1 MLKQVRDARDFL
13 AHSDLS
19 CESLQVPPG
28 EFPAAGQPLTPAEPA
43 RELPQAAAPLHDA
56 VQEILSLFEVAAA
69 IASRSAKDVFPFYL
83 KEVDAFHQLSKVLA
97 AAEARI
103 VSLRELLGN
112 PGGGTS
118 RALLETLCKLAK
130 VLKEAVAA
138 PEVAR
143 QVGELEGT
151 NAVFCTIRNLLG
163 QEGKTGKVIR
173 EEVWQYLGTL
183 AGGTLP
189 EEILATLEKRF
200 TMYDNELYVA
210 YDHEYVPRT
219 NNALE
224 AFNNHVKRP
233 IRKGMGKMESWF
245 YVEHQGV
252 AATYYQNLV
261 RAPHV
266 VGGTAISWDATQSPL
281 ERVGALETLS
291 VTAVMSLVDKELL
304 AQVLAK
310 NDQAYATHRWT
321 CKISRLGLDACL
333 ETLDQ
338 SWANV
343 IAHWQA

>member
-1 MLKQVRDARDFL
+1 MLKQVRKARDFL

-19 CESLQVPPG
+19 YEALQVPPG
-28 EFPAAGQPLTPAEPA
+28 ELPAAAQLPTPAEPA
-43 RELPQAAAPLHDA
+43 REIPQGTTPFHEATR
-56 VQEILSLFEVAAA
+56 EILALLEVAAA

-97 AAEARI
+97 AAEARLA
-103 VSLRELLGN
+103 SLRELLGSS
-112 PGGGTS
+112 GGGAE
-118 RALLETLCKLAK
+118 RALLETLCRLAK
-130 VLKEAVAA
+130 ILKEAVAA

-143 QVGELEGT
+143 QVGELEGI

-163 QEGKTGKVIR
+163 QESKPGEVIR
-173 EEVWQYLGTL
+173 EEVRQYLDTL
-183 AGGTLP
+183 TGGALP
-189 EEILATLEKRF
+189 EDVLATLEKRF
-200 TMYDNELYVA
+200 KMYDNELYVT

-224 AFNNHVKRP
+224 TFNNHVKRP
-233 IRKGMGKMESWF
+233 IRKGLGKMESWF

-291 VTAVMSLVDKELL
+291 VTAVMNLVDKELL

-321 CKISRLGLDACL
+321 RKIFRLGLDACL

-338 SWANV
+338 SWASV
-343 IAHWQA
+343 IEHWRA